1 MKADTQIWLKYAEEN
16 YLSAI
21 ILLEQRLL
29 NNSIQNFQQSIEKYL
44 KACCIENG
52 IPPERT
58 HSVQK
63 LLNTLLTSGIRIEL
77 DESDTEL
84 IDSIYLPSKYPIGSA
99 LAEFEVT
106 DDDCKILHIIALV
119 HDKIYKQLNVNNL
132 CK

>member
-1 MKADTQIWLKYAEEN
+1 MKADTQIWLKYADEN
-16 YLSAI
+16 YLSAL

-52 IPPERT
+52 IQLERT

-63 LLNTLLTSGIRIEL
+63 LLNTLLMSGIKIDV
-77 DESDTEL
+77 DESETEL

-99 LAEFEVT
+99 LAEFEVH
-106 DDDCKILHIIALV
+106 DDDCKIVQIIAEKVKLQV
-119 HDKIYKQLNVNNL
+119 LTLLK
-132 CK
+132 